1 MERGGTAGGPAAQDA
16 NPSSQPT
23 PARDTQPAVQPESR
37 SGGSPDSQD
46 SQADRTRGRSRQDR
60 STSPPPWRVEGMP
73 DSKQGR
79 AGGRPDWRRF
89 LWIMLALLVLNWLLA
104 SWLAS
109 AAARTTVSYTFFWTQ
124 VNANNVQTV
133 TSTGDSIQGT
143 FRHQVAYPPGTAS
156 SQQTQV
162 LDFATERPTF
172 ANDNLFGKLQAN
184 GVTVNANAPSQGTP
198 LWEDLLLW
206 FGPAVLFGLLLYWW
220 MRSGAGLGG
229 LGGMGMGKSG
239 ARRYDSGSAQRTTFA
254 DVAGIQDVKDE
265 VMEIVDFLRNPG
277 RYTRLGAQIPHGV
290 LLAGAPGTGKTLLA
304 RAVAGEADVPFFSIS
319 ASEFVE
325 MIVGVGA
332 SRVRDLFDQA
342 KQVAPAIIFIDE
354 IDAIGRQRGG
364 ANAMGSNDEQEQT
377 LDQILTEMDGFTGNE
392 GVVVLA
398 ATNRADVLDPALLR
412 PGRFDRR
419 VTVSAPD
426 QRGRRQILAV
436 HTRSVPLAPD
446 ADLDAVAAQTPGMVG
461 ADLANLVNEAA
472 LLAARR
478 NHDQV
483 TMADFNDSL
492 EKAELGTIRGIV
504 LSPQE
509 RERTAYHESGHALLG
524 MLTPGADPVRQISII
539 PRGQSLGATYQA
551 PTSDRYG
558 YSTSY
563 LRGRITGAL
572 GGRASEEIVYG
583 DVTTGA
589 ESDLDNASQIARQ
602 MVGRWGMSPAIGP
615 LTVLPP
621 PGQESPYSLDGIAP
635 ATRELIDTEA
645 RRIIEECYAQAL
657 QTLRDNRDRLDRLAH
672 TLLEKETLGQDE
684 AYTAAGLTSDTAPAA
699 PAPAAVAPSQAG

>member
-1 MERGGTAGGPAAQDA
+1 MIERSGTGRAPSTQDAPPTEGAVSAGGRAPADGAPPAAQPDD
-16 NPSSQPT
+16 Q
-23 PARDTQPAVQPESR
+23 
-37 SGGSPDSQD
+37 SGGSPG
-46 SQADRTRGRSRQDR
+46 SQADGTRGRSRRDQA
-60 STSPPPWRVEGMP
+60 TSKPPWRVEGMP
-73 DSKQGR
+73 DREQGR
-79 AGGRPDWRRF
+79 AGGRPNWTRF
-89 LWIMLALLVLNWLLA
+89 VWIMLGLLVLNWLLA
-104 SWLAS
+104 LWLVG

-124 VNANNVQTV
+124 VNANNVQTI

-143 FRHQVAYPPGTAS
+143 FRHQVGYPPGTAS

-162 LDFATERPTF
+162 VDFATERPTF

-184 GVTVNANAPSQGTP
+184 GVTVTANPQGTP
-198 LWEDLLLW
+198 LWENLLLW
-206 FGPAVLFGLLLYWW
+206 FGPALLFGALLYWW
-220 MRSGAGLGG
+220 MRSGAAGLGSLSSIGG
-229 LGGMGMGKSG
+229 LGRSR
-239 ARRYDSGSAQRTTFA
+239 ARRYDSGSAKRTTFA
-254 DVAGIQDVKDE
+254 DVAGIDDVKDE
-265 VMEIVDFLRNPG
+265 VMEVVDFLRNPG
-277 RYTRLGAQIPHGV
+277 RYRRLGAQIPHGV

-342 KQVAPAIIFIDE
+342 KQAAPAIIFIDE

-364 ANAMGSNDEQEQT
+364 ANSMGSNDEQEQT

-419 VTVSAPD
+419 ITVSAPD

-436 HTRSVPLAPD
+436 HSRSVPLAPD

-478 NHDQV
+478 DHDRV

-492 EKAELGTIRGIV
+492 EKAELGTVRGIV
-504 LSPQE
+504 LSPDE

-551 PTSDRYG
+551 PASDRYD
-558 YSTSY
+558 YSVSY

-572 GGRASEEIVYG
+572 GGRASEEVVYG
-583 DVTTGA
+583 EVTTGA
-589 ESDLDNASQIARQ
+589 ESDLDHASQIARQ

-615 LTVLPP
+615 VTVLPP
-621 PGQESPYSLDGIAP
+621 PGQENPYGLDGVAP
-635 ATRELIDTEA
+635 ATRELVDTET
-645 RRIIEECYAQAL
+645 RRIIEECYQQAL
-657 QTLRDNRDRLDRLAH
+657 ETLRGNRDRLDQLAH
-672 TLLEKETLGQDE
+672 TLLQKETLGQDE
-684 AYTAAGLTSDTAPAA
+684 AYTAAGLDSDTAPAQVHLA
-699 PAPAAVAPSQAG
+699 TG